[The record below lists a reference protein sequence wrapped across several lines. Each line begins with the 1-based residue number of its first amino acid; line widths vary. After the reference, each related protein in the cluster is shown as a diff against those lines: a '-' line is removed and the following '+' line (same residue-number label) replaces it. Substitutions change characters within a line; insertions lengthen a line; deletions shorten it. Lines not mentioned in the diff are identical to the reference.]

1 MVTMAAFIAIFIL
14 IGMIFVGS
22 VGINMVINS
31 NRVKK
36 HDVQA
41 RRPKQPHLH
50 DIIFAPSNQVN

>member
-1 MVTMAAFIAIFIL
+1 MVTMATFITAFIL

-36 HDVQA
+36 QDGQA

-50 DIIFAPSNQVN
+50 DIIFAQYNQVN

>member
-1 MVTMAAFIAIFIL
+1 MVTMAAFITTFIL

-22 VGINMVINS
+22 VGINMVLNR

-41 RRPKQPHLH
+41 CRPKQPHLH
-50 DIIFAPSNQVN
+50 DIIFAPYNQVN